1 MPIRAAVE
9 PGPAA
14 LGVRAARGVAGGGA
28 GGVNARI
35 SDREFRLF
43 QELVYRQAGI
53 FLPPVKKAMLSA
65 RLAPRLRA
73 LGLDSHAA
81 YYRHVVAEGNEDEQ
95 VRMLDCICTNE
106 THFFREPAHFDFLE
120 QRVCPRWREQAAA
133 GQRSRRMR
141 VWSAAC
147 STGEEPYSLAMV
159 LLSQFPPGSGWE
171 VEVLATDLST
181 RALEQASEGLWRVDK
196 AREIPPGYLRTFM
209 LKGVRSQEGWMRVGP
224 LLRSVVRFERLNLNA
239 GSYPGV
245 GTFDLIFCRNVLIYF
260 DLASRTGVL
269 RRLFTHLSPQ
279 GYLLL
284 GHSESLT
291 GSLVRAR
298 CVQPAVYA
306 PVN

>member
-1 MPIRAAVE
+1 M
-9 PGPAA
+9 
-14 LGVRAARGVAGGGA
+14 
-28 GGVNARI
+28 NARI